1 MKPGFTPVTV
11 TALVLGFVFLYLPI
25 LLLVI
30 FSFNESRL
38 VTVWSGFSLKWYS
51 ALWSNSGLLDA
62 AWTSLRI
69 AALSATLA
77 LVLGTLAGLALARFA
92 RFRGRLLFSAM
103 IYAPLVM
110 PEVITGLSLLLLFVE
125 LD

>member
-1 MKPGFTPVTV
+1 MKPGVTPVTV

-51 ALWSNSGLLDA
+51 ALWGNSGLLDA

-77 LVLGTLAGLALARFA
+77 LVLGTLAGLGLVPYALNRNESLSPAFA
-92 RFRGRLLFSAM
+92 AGCFS
-103 IYAPLVM
+103 P
-110 PEVITGLSLLLLFVE
+110 P
-125 LD
+125 